1 MEQIDLPPSHCE
13 LKQVAAVEIMTAVN
27 LADLSKIKSANKDKK
42 ILRLALSNYVNE
54 QLSVGEFSIM
64 IYKECNDERTP

>member
-1 MEQIDLPPSHCE
+1 MIDLPPSLCE

-27 LADLSKIKSANKDKK
+27 SADLSQIKPANTDKK

-54 QLSVGEFSIM
+54 QLSVSEFSIM
-64 IYKECNDERTP
+64 IYEGCRDE

>member
-1 MEQIDLPPSHCE
+1 VLDLPPTYCE

-27 LADLSKIKSANKDKK
+27 LADLSKIKSANTDKK

-54 QLSVGEFSIM
+54 QLSVSEFSIM
-64 IYKECNDERTP
+64 VYRSCKDEKVNR

>member
-1 MEQIDLPPSHCE
+1 VIDLPPTYCD
-13 LKQVAAVEIMTAVN
+13 LKQSAAVEIMTAVN
-27 LADLSKIKSANKDKK
+27 LADLSKIKSANTDKK

-64 IYKECNDERTP
+64 IYERCEDE

>member
-1 MEQIDLPPSHCE
+1 MLDMPPTYCD

-27 LADLSKIKSANKDKK
+27 LADLSKIKSANTDKK

-54 QLSVGEFSIM
+54 QLSVSDFSIM
-64 IYKECNDERTP
+64 IFKECEDD

>member
-1 MEQIDLPPSHCE
+1 MIDLPPTNCD

-27 LADLSKIKSANKDKK
+27 SADLSKIKSANTDKK

-54 QLSVGEFSIM
+54 QLSVSEFSIM
-64 IYKECNDERTP
+64 VYKECEDE

>member
-1 MEQIDLPPSHCE
+1 MLDIPPTHCD

-54 QLSVGEFSIM
+54 QLSVDEFSIM
-64 IYKECNDERTP
+64 IYRSCEDEKTN